1 MIKKRFNRESMIKY
15 LLFVSILTI
24 SIMGLYYLQLFSA
37 HVFSRLFNAISAVLI
52 PFAVAFFLSFIIG
65 PLALWIEKKFKW
77 SSTISI
83 VVAIF
88 FGILFI
94 LFILVIALGFI
105 VSQIGDI
112 FRSLMLVID
121 QGEFETILM
130 EFFNEIQGMIDTDIS
145 GLFENLTSNG
155 FSVSRLLE
163 FFGSSFAFLIALSSS
178 VVSVL
183 FTLAL
188 TPVFLYYL
196 IKEKEVI
203 FQNLADLTP
212 KNMRVHVVELG
223 KRSNQVIHDYFR
235 AQGIMMFL
243 IAVYFTLAFSLISF
257 FVPGFN
263 VFHALLF
270 SIALGLFS
278 IIPYLGPW
286 LGIAAPVIF
295 LVTKHLEFNSGAEE
309 TDIYLFA
316 LFAVLAAALLEQV
329 LEASIVQ
336 PKVMGMNVKI
346 HPLAVLS
353 SLIFFGGLFGI
364 VGVLLAVPLAGT
376 IKATFRYI
384 KEITAHQED
393 KSDELKSDT

>member
-1 MIKKRFNRESMIKY
+1 MIKKRFSKENMVKY
-15 LLFVSILTI
+15 LLFVSILTV
-24 SIMGLYYLQLFSA
+24 SVLGLYYLQLFSA
-37 HVFSRLFNAISAVLI
+37 NVLSRLLGAISAVLI
-52 PFAVAFFLSFIIG
+52 PFAIAFFLSFIIG
-65 PLALWIEKKFKW
+65 PLASWIERKFKL
-77 SSTISI
+77 SSMVST

-94 LFILVIALGFI
+94 LFILVIAVGFI

-121 QGEFETILM
+121 QGEFEAMIM
-130 EFFNEIQGMIDTDIS
+130 AFYNEIQNMVDTDIS
-145 GLFENLTSNG
+145 GIFESLTSNG
-155 FSVSRLLE
+155 FSLTKLFE
-163 FFGSSFAFLIALSSS
+163 FFASSFAFFIALSSNLI
-178 VVSVL
+178 SVL
-183 FTLAL
+183 FTIAL

-212 KNMRVHVVELG
+212 KNVRIHVVELG
-223 KRSNQVIHDYFR
+223 KRSDRVIHDYFR
-235 AQGIMMFL
+235 AQGIMMLL
-243 IAVYFTLAFSLISF
+243 IAIYFTVAFSVISF

-263 VFHALLF
+263 LLHALLF

-286 LGIAAPVIF
+286 LGLAAPVVF
-295 LVTKHLEFNSGAEE
+295 LITRHLESGSDTERMSV
-309 TDIYLFA
+309 YLIA
-316 LFAVLAAALLEQV
+316 LIAVLIAALIEQV

-336 PKVMGMNVKI
+336 PKIMGMNVKI

-384 KEITAHQED
+384 KEISAEKEEEKDPTATD
-393 KSDELKSDT
+393 S

>member
-1 MIKKRFNRESMIKY
+1 MIKKRFSKENMVKY
-15 LLFVSILTI
+15 LLFVSILTV
-24 SIMGLYYLQLFSA
+24 SVLGLYYLQLFSA
-37 HVFSRLFNAISAVLI
+37 NVLSRLLGAISAVLI
-52 PFAVAFFLSFIIG
+52 PFAIAFFLSFIIG
-65 PLALWIEKKFKW
+65 PLASWIERKFKL
-77 SSTISI
+77 SSMVST

-94 LFILVIALGFI
+94 LFILVIAVGFI

-121 QGEFETILM
+121 QGELEAMIMAFY
-130 EFFNEIQGMIDTDIS
+130 NEIQNMVDTDIS
-145 GLFENLTSNG
+145 GIFESLTSNG
-155 FSVSRLLE
+155 FSLTKLFE
-163 FFGSSFAFLIALSSS
+163 FFASSFAFLIALSSNLI
-178 VVSVL
+178 SVL
-183 FTLAL
+183 FTIAL

-212 KNMRVHVVELG
+212 KNVRIHVVELG
-223 KRSNQVIHDYFR
+223 KRSDRVIHDYFR
-235 AQGIMMFL
+235 AQGIMMLL
-243 IAVYFTLAFSLISF
+243 IAIYFTVAFSVISF

-263 VFHALLF
+263 LLHALLF

-286 LGIAAPVIF
+286 LGLAAPVVF
-295 LVTKHLEFNSGAEE
+295 LITRHLESGSDTERMSV
-309 TDIYLFA
+309 YLIA
-316 LFAVLAAALLEQV
+316 LIAVLIAALIEQV

-336 PKVMGMNVKI
+336 PKIMGMNVKI

-384 KEITAHQED
+384 KEISAEKEEEKDPTATD
-393 KSDELKSDT
+393 S

>member
-1 MIKKRFNRESMIKY
+1 MIKKRFSKENMVKY
-15 LLFVSILTI
+15 LLFVSILTV
-24 SIMGLYYLQLFSA
+24 SVLGLYYLQLFSA
-37 HVFSRLFNAISAVLI
+37 NVLSRLLGAISAVLI
-52 PFAVAFFLSFIIG
+52 PFAIAFFLSFIIG
-65 PLALWIEKKFKW
+65 PLASWIERKFKL
-77 SSTISI
+77 SSMVST

-94 LFILVIALGFI
+94 LFILVIAVGFI

-121 QGEFETILM
+121 QGELEAMIMAFY
-130 EFFNEIQGMIDTDIS
+130 NEIQNMVDTDIS
-145 GLFENLTSNG
+145 GIFESLTSNG
-155 FSVSRLLE
+155 FSLTKLFE
-163 FFGSSFAFLIALSSS
+163 FFASSFAFFIALSSNLI
-178 VVSVL
+178 SVL
-183 FTLAL
+183 FTIAL

-212 KNMRVHVVELG
+212 KNVRIHVVELG
-223 KRSNQVIHDYFR
+223 KRSDRVIHDYFR
-235 AQGIMMFL
+235 AQGIMMLL
-243 IAVYFTLAFSLISF
+243 IAIYFTVAFSVISF

-263 VFHALLF
+263 LLHALLF

-286 LGIAAPVIF
+286 LGLAAPVVF
-295 LVTKHLEFNSGAEE
+295 LITRHLESGSDTERMSV
-309 TDIYLFA
+309 YLIA
-316 LFAVLAAALLEQV
+316 LIAVLIAALIEQV

-336 PKVMGMNVKI
+336 PKIMGMNVKI

-384 KEITAHQED
+384 KEISAEKEEEKDPTATD
-393 KSDELKSDT
+393 S

>member
-1 MIKKRFNRESMIKY
+1 MIKKRFSKENMVKY
-15 LLFVSILTI
+15 LLFVSILTV
-24 SIMGLYYLQLFSA
+24 SVLGLYYLQLFSA
-37 HVFSRLFNAISAVLI
+37 NVLSRLLGAISAVLI
-52 PFAVAFFLSFIIG
+52 PFAIAFFLSFIIG
-65 PLALWIEKKFKW
+65 PLASWIERKFKL
-77 SSTISI
+77 SSMVST

-94 LFILVIALGFI
+94 LFILVIAVGFI

-121 QGEFETILM
+121 QGEFEAMIM
-130 EFFNEIQGMIDTDIS
+130 AFYNEIQNMVDTDIS
-145 GLFENLTSNG
+145 GIFESLTSNG
-155 FSVSRLLE
+155 FSLTKLFE
-163 FFGSSFAFLIALSSS
+163 FFASSFAFLIALSSNLI
-178 VVSVL
+178 SVL
-183 FTLAL
+183 FTIAL

-212 KNMRVHVVELG
+212 KNVRIHVVELG
-223 KRSNQVIHDYFR
+223 KRSDRVIHDYFR
-235 AQGIMMFL
+235 AQGIMMLL
-243 IAVYFTLAFSLISF
+243 IAIYFTVAFSVISF

-263 VFHALLF
+263 LLHALLF

-286 LGIAAPVIF
+286 LGLAAPVVF
-295 LVTKHLEFNSGAEE
+295 LITRHLESGSDTERMSV
-309 TDIYLFA
+309 YLIA
-316 LFAVLAAALLEQV
+316 LIAVLIAALIEQV

-336 PKVMGMNVKI
+336 PKIMGMNVKI

-384 KEITAHQED
+384 KEISAEKEEEKDPTATD
-393 KSDELKSDT
+393 S

>member
-1 MIKKRFNRESMIKY
+1 MIKKRFSKENMVKY
-15 LLFVSILTI
+15 LLFVSILTV
-24 SIMGLYYLQLFSA
+24 SILGLYYLQLFSA
-37 HVFSRLFNAISAVLI
+37 NVLSRLFGAISAVLV
-52 PFAVAFFLSFIIG
+52 PFAIAFFLSFIIG

-77 SSTISI
+77 SSTVST

-94 LFILVIALGFI
+94 LFILVIAVGFI

-112 FRSLMLVID
+112 YRSLMLVID
-121 QGEFETILM
+121 QGQFEAIISEFYE
-130 EFFNEIQGMIDTDIS
+130 EIQGMVDTDIS
-145 GLFENLTSNG
+145 SIFESLTSNG
-155 FSVSRLLE
+155 FSLAKLFE
-163 FFGSSFAFLIALSSS
+163 FFASSFAFLVVLSSN
-178 VVSVL
+178 VISVL
-183 FTLAL
+183 FTIAL

-196 IKEKEVI
+196 IKEKAVI

-212 KNMRVHVVELG
+212 KNVRVHVVELG
-223 KRSNQVIHDYFR
+223 KRSDRVIHDYFR

-243 IAVYFTLAFSLISF
+243 ISIYFTVTFSLISF

-263 VFHALLF
+263 VIHALLF

-286 LGIAAPVIF
+286 LGLAAPVIF
-295 LVTKHLEFNSGAEE
+295 LVTRHLEFGNDTEQMSV
-309 TDIYLFA
+309 YLIA
-316 LFAVLAAALLEQV
+316 LIAVLISALIEQL

-336 PKVMGMNVKI
+336 PKIMGMNVKI

-384 KEITAHQED
+384 KEISAEKEEPSHTP
-393 KSDELKSDT
+393 STNP

>member
-1 MIKKRFNRESMIKY
+1 MIKKRFSKENMVKY
-15 LLFVSILTI
+15 LLFVSILTV
-24 SIMGLYYLQLFSA
+24 SILGLYYLQLFSA
-37 HVFSRLFNAISAVLI
+37 NVLSRLFGAISAVLV
-52 PFAVAFFLSFIIG
+52 PFAIAFFLSFIIG

-77 SSTISI
+77 SSTVST

-94 LFILVIALGFI
+94 LFILVIAVGFI

-112 FRSLMLVID
+112 YRSLMLVID
-121 QGEFETILM
+121 QGQFETIIR
-130 EFFNEIQGMIDTDIS
+130 EFYDEIQGMIDTDI
-145 GLFENLTSNG
+145 GGIFESLTSNG
-155 FSVSRLLE
+155 FSLTKLFE
-163 FFGSSFAFLIALSSS
+163 FFASSFAFLVVLSSN
-178 VVSVL
+178 VISVL
-183 FTLAL
+183 FTIAL

-196 IKEKEVI
+196 IKEKAVI

-212 KNMRVHVVELG
+212 KNVRVHVVELG
-223 KRSNQVIHDYFR
+223 KRSDRVIRDYFR

-243 IAVYFTLAFSLISF
+243 IAVYFSVAFSLISF
-257 FVPGFN
+257 FVPQFN
-263 VFHALLF
+263 VIHALLF

-286 LGIAAPVIF
+286 LGLAAPVVF
-295 LVTKHLEFNSGAEE
+295 LITRHLEFGNDTEQMSV
-309 TDIYLFA
+309 YLIG
-316 LFAVLAAALLEQV
+316 LIAVLISALIEQL

-336 PKVMGMNVKI
+336 PKIMGMNVKI

-384 KEITAHQED
+384 KEISAEKEEPSNTP
-393 KSDELKSDT
+393 STNP